1 MASKARRTYVCG
13 IGTSW
18 HAALVGEHLFRSVG
32 HHDAH
37 AWHSF
42 EFASYPPPLSGE
54 DLVIVMAH
62 SGTKH
67 YSAEALSMAKESGA
81 MTAILTCQTSEARL
95 ELADVVLKTTYRD
108 RSSAFTVSHTGA
120 MTALALIASRL
131 PGGEETG
138 RELAGLPDKLAS
150 ALKREAEVMELVAQV
165 REFGWYCFAGWGP
178 NASTAY
184 EAALKINEAT
194 YDVTTAFQ
202 LEQFLHGPFVAT
214 GAAMLGDAGFPART
228 RIREVT
234 GDRPSGEGDRGRS
247 GGSGGRGGRGD
258 VGAVGPRGGVAKRE

>member
-1 MASKARRTYVCG
+1 MQN
-13 IGTSW
+13 
-18 HAALVGEHLFRSVG
+18 
-32 HHDAH
+32 
-37 AWHSF
+37 WHSF

-150 ALKREAEVMELVAQV
+150 ALKREAEVMELV
-165 REFGWYCFAGWGP
+165 
-178 NASTAY
+178 S
-184 EAALKINEAT
+184 
-194 YDVTTAFQ
+194 
-202 LEQFLHGPFVAT
+202 HGPRVRLVLFRRMGPERLDGVRGGTENQRGDVRRDDGLSTGTVPSRALRRD
-214 GAAMLGDAGFPART
+214 GAAMLGDASFPART
-228 RIREVT
+228 RIREVA
-234 GDRPSGEGDRGRS
+234 GDRSSGEGDRGQ
-247 GGSGGRGGRGD
+247 
-258 VGAVGPRGGVAKRE
+258 V